1 MKLSIYLF
9 LLGLTN
15 AGYNKCYQEEKDKV
29 SNAIQVKISF

>member
-1 MKLSIYLF
+1 MKISIYPF

-29 SNAIQVKISF
+29 SNNIQVKRA